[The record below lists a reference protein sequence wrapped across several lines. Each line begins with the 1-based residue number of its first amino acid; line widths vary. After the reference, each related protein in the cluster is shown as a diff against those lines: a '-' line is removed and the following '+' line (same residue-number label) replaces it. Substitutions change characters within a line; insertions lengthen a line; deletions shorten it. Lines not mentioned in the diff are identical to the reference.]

1 MGDSSGK
8 APREE
13 GSARKAA
20 QAGSTRTT
28 QWDLLPASDW
38 LLLADVASRS
48 SPLGDGLQS
57 ISSLEA
63 PRRMGRS
70 ASHPA
75 GVRQDRDGS
84 RATSIGPHHRQPI
97 GQDDRK
103 RGPRG
108 YDAGKKVKG
117 RKRHILTDTQGLL
130 VKVKVHPADI
140 QDRDGARLLLNAA
153 QGQCPRV
160 SLLYADGGYQGALVS
175 WIKETVGWRTEI
187 VRKPSWKR
195 GMWLP
200 PGVEPPALPT
210 GFHVLPRRWVVER
223 TFAWIGRYRRFSK
236 DYEQLCESVESL
248 IYIAMTRL
256 MLARLAA

>member
-28 QWDLLPASDW
+28 QRDLLPAPDW

-57 ISSLEA
+57 IPSLEA

-70 ASHPA
+70 SSHPA

-103 RGPRG
+103 RGSRG

-117 RKRHILTDTQGLL
+117 RGWYILT
-130 VKVKVHPADI
+130 DI

-160 SLLYADGGYQGALVS
+160 SLLYADGGYQGALLS
-175 WIKETVGWRTEI
+175 WIKETVGWRIER
-187 VRKPSWKR
+187 VRKPSWK
-195 GMWLP
+195 
-200 PGVEPPALPT
+200 
-210 GFHVLPRRWVVER
+210 
-223 TFAWIGRYRRFSK
+223 
-236 DYEQLCESVESL
+236 
-248 IYIAMTRL
+248 
-256 MLARLAA
+256 